1 MAPGRRDALRRRLRS
16 DRGSSAVEL
25 AFLAPAFLGVIMLVV
40 QFGLWFNARQIALA
54 AAQAGAR
61 VAREEAG
68 DQTQQTWEKDAT
80 NASESYYR
88 SLNTH
93 LLGSLTATPEIVTTN
108 GAQAVGIKVSGPL
121 GYSVFSWF
129 NSSWTVTETVTGPVE
144 CFYPVGDTGKCSPP
158 GTGAP
163 AAGPSATPNPSAT
176 GTATPGAPGTTGGAA
191 PSTSAAPGT
200 TGGASG

>member
-1 MAPGRRDALRRRLRS
+1 
-16 DRGSSAVEL
+16 VEL

-68 DQTQQTWEKDAT
+68 DQTQQRWQDDAT
-80 NASESYYR
+80 SASESFYR

-93 LLGSLTATPEIVTTN
+93 LLGSLTATPVDGQNET
-108 GAQAVGIKVSGPL
+108 VGVRVSGPL

-144 CFYPVGDTGKCSPP
+144 CFYPAAEGGTCSPP
-158 GTGAP
+158 VNGA
-163 AAGPSATPNPSAT
+163 
-176 GTATPGAPGTTGGAA
+176 GG
-191 PSTSAAPGT
+191 
-200 TGGASG
+200 